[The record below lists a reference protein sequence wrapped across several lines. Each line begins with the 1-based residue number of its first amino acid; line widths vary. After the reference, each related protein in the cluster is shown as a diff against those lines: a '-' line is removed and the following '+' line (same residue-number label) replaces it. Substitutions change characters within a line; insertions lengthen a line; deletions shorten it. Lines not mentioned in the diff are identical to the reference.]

1 MHETLN
7 DRQAMALLLI
17 WIEDEQ
23 VHQLLVWLLIVQIVN
38 GLDAGITAIFGV
50 EALLKII
57 AFTFR
62 AYIRL
67 NSNKVQHCLRC
78 LVQPSLLHMS
88 SAFCIG
94 PMIHTWHFSL
104 AEHCIEL
111 CNHPNASPCEQ
122 MSNQPV

>member
-1 MHETLN
+1 MHETWN

-23 VHQLLVWLLIVQIVN
+23 VHQLLVWLLIVQIIN

-78 LVQPSLLHMS
+78 
-88 SAFCIG
+88 
-94 PMIHTWHFSL
+94 
-104 AEHCIEL
+104 
-111 CNHPNASPCEQ
+111 
-122 MSNQPV
+122 